1 MKNNEKDSNVPK
13 VVIVGHVDH
22 GKSSFIGRF
31 LYDIG
36 EIPEEKYSELKSASK
51 KRGVEFEF
59 AFLLDALQD
68 ERDQGITIDTTR
80 IFFKTLKRKYVF
92 IDAPGHKEFIRNMI
106 TGASSADIAIL
117 IVDVYEGV
125 KEQTRKHAYLLKLL
139 GIENIITIYNKM
151 DKINYD
157 EIKYLNTKE
166 DLDKFL
172 HKIGIKSNFSIP
184 VSAKLGVNIA
194 SKSDKLNWYNGPHF
208 IQVLDEFKLNE
219 KLKSKFIRFP
229 VQDIYKVGEKRV
241 IVGRIESGVISSGT
255 NLIFLPSNEQVKVK
269 SLEVWPKAKD
279 QYSEGD
285 CIGVTLSEQIFVDKG
300 NMASDI
306 NFPPKLT
313 NRFESSVFWLSDKKI
328 SFEKRYFMKINTG
341 EYEVNINNIKNII
354 DTDSLSQKKSLNVK
368 KNDVCE
374 LVFHSSQLIPMD
386 DYSFNKSTARF
397 CLLDEDEIVAGGIID
412 LKNYPDQREK
422 REISKSNIVPENYH
436 ISEIDRSMKLN
447 HRPGIIWLTGL
458 SGSGKSTVAKNV
470 EKRLFQRNFN
480 IFTLD
485 GDNLRIGLNK
495 NLAFSPEDRT
505 ENIRRTAEVAKLFTQ
520 AGFIV
525 IVSLISPYRS
535 ERKKARDIRPEIFRE
550 IYIKAPLKV
559 CTERD
564 VKGLYAKA
572 LKGEI
577 KNFTG
582 ITSPYEEPE
591 MPNLVIDTSNETV
604 EESVKKL
611 EEYILHE
618 FSF

>member
-1 MKNNEKDSNVPK
+1 
-13 VVIVGHVDH
+13 
-22 GKSSFIGRF
+22 
-31 LYDIG
+31 
-36 EIPEEKYSELKSASK
+36 
-51 KRGVEFEF
+51 
-59 AFLLDALQD
+59 
-68 ERDQGITIDTTR
+68 
-80 IFFKTLKRKYVF
+80 
-92 IDAPGHKEFIRNMI
+92 
-106 TGASSADIAIL
+106 
-117 IVDVYEGV
+117 
-125 KEQTRKHAYLLKLL
+125 
-139 GIENIITIYNKM
+139 M

-422 REISKSNIVPENYH
+422 SEISKSNIVPENYH